1 MDPSKPDRPTNRPM
15 VDRPT
20 NRSTVHRPT
29 IGAFVIT
36 KNEERNVAECLGML
50 RFCDEI
56 VVVDGGSADR
66 TVELAREAGAEVVV
80 CKDWQGYGVQK
91 QRALDLMTTDW
102 VLSVDADERVPEA
115 LAAEIAAAVGKA
127 GHAGYR
133 LNRKT
138 MFLGRF
144 LRHGGWFPDHVI
156 RLARRAACRFS
167 DDIVHER
174 MLVSGDV
181 GKLHTP
187 LLHYSYRTM
196 DDVLAKLRIYAL
208 ATAGVRRE
216 RGKRG
221 GLAAALLRAAFT
233 FVKAYVFRAGVLD
246 GRQGLVAAIYRA
258 EETFWRYL
266 AVGLERDR

>member
-1 MDPSKPDRPTNRPM
+1 MP
-15 VDRPT
+15 DRPT
-20 NRSTVHRPT
+20 NRSTPARPT

-36 KNEERNVAECLGML
+36 KNEEAGITECLGML

-66 TVELAREAGAEVVV
+66 TAELARQADANVVV
-80 CKDWQGYGVQK
+80 CKDWRGFGVQK
-91 QRALDLMTTDW
+91 QRALDLMTSDW
-102 VLSVDADERVPEA
+102 VLSVDADERVPET
-115 LAAEIAAAVGKA
+115 LAAEIVAAIGKA
-127 GHAGYR
+127 DRAGYR

-144 LRHGGWFPDHVI
+144 LRHGGWFPDHVL

-181 GKLHTP
+181 GRLRTP
-187 LLHYSYRTM
+187 LLHYSYPTI

-208 ATAGVRRE
+208 ATAEVRRE

-221 GLAAALLRAAFT
+221 SLAMALMRAAFT
-233 FVKAYVFRAGVLD
+233 FAKAYVFRAGMLD
-246 GRQGLVAAIYRA
+246 GWQGLVAAIYRA

-266 AVGLERDR
+266 AVGRERDR

>member
-1 MDPSKPDRPTNRPM
+1 MNSPMPDRPTA
-15 VDRPT
+15 
-20 NRSTVHRPT
+20 RSVLGRPT

-36 KNEERNVAECLGML
+36 MNEEANVTECIETL

-66 TVELAREAGAEVVV
+66 TVEIAREAGANVVV
-80 CKDWQGYGVQK
+80 RKDWRGYGVQK
-91 QRALDLMTTDW
+91 QHALDLLSTDW
-102 VLSVDADERVPEA
+102 VLSIDADERVPEA
-115 LAAEIAAAVGKA
+115 LAAEIVAAVGKA
-127 GHAGYR
+127 DHAGYR

-144 LRHGGWFPDHVI
+144 LRHGGWFPDHVL

-167 DDIVHER
+167 DDVVHER

-181 GKLHTP
+181 GGLRTP
-187 LLHYSYRTM
+187 LLHYSYPAV

-216 RGKRG
+216 RGRRG
-221 GLAAALLRAAFT
+221 GLAMALVRAAFT
-233 FVKAYVFRAGVLD
+233 FAKAYVFRAGMLD
-246 GRQGLVAAIYRA
+246 GWQGLVAAIYRA

>member
-1 MDPSKPDRPTNRPM
+1 MP
-15 VDRPT
+15 DRPT
-20 NRSTVHRPT
+20 NRSTPARPT

-36 KNEERNVAECLGML
+36 KNEEAGITECLGML

-66 TVELAREAGAEVVV
+66 TAELARQADANVVV
-80 CKDWQGYGVQK
+80 CKDWRGFGVQK
-91 QRALDLMTTDW
+91 QRALDLMTSDW
-102 VLSVDADERVPEA
+102 VLSVDADERVPET
-115 LAAEIAAAVGKA
+115 LAAEIVATIGKA
-127 GHAGYR
+127 DRAGYR

-144 LRHGGWFPDHVI
+144 LRHGGWFPDHVL

-167 DDIVHER
+167 DDVVHER

-181 GKLHTP
+181 GKLSAP
-187 LLHYSYRTM
+187 LLHYSYPTI

-208 ATAGVRRE
+208 ATAEVRRE

-221 GLAAALLRAAFT
+221 GLAMALMRAAFT
-233 FVKAYVFRAGVLD
+233 FAKAYVFRAGMLD
-246 GRQGLVAAIYRA
+246 GWQGLVAAIYRA

-266 AVGLERDR
+266 AVGRERDR

>member
-1 MDPSKPDRPTNRPM
+1 MP
-15 VDRPT
+15 DRPT
-20 NRSTVHRPT
+20 NRSTPARPT

-36 KNEERNVAECLGML
+36 KNEEAGITECLGML

-66 TVELAREAGAEVVV
+66 TAELARQAGANVVV
-80 CKDWQGYGVQK
+80 CKDWRGFGVQK
-91 QRALDLMTTDW
+91 QRALDLMTSDW
-102 VLSVDADERVPEA
+102 VLSVDADERVPET
-115 LAAEIAAAVGKA
+115 LAAEIVATIGKA
-127 GHAGYR
+127 DRAGYR

-144 LRHGGWFPDHVI
+144 LRHGGWFPDHVL

-167 DDIVHER
+167 DDVVHER

-181 GKLHTP
+181 GKLSAP
-187 LLHYSYRTM
+187 LLHYSYPTI

-208 ATAGVRRE
+208 ATAEVRRE

-221 GLAAALLRAAFT
+221 GLAMALMRAAFT
-233 FVKAYVFRAGVLD
+233 FAKAYVFRAGMLD
-246 GRQGLVAAIYRA
+246 GWQGLVAAIYRA

-266 AVGLERDR
+266 AVGRERDR